1 MTLRLAQTKDVQTV
15 AAIFRRAVADMCD
28 RFIFQWD
35 DIYPSEEML
44 RQDIDNGDM
53 YLLCDS
59 AKIVGVIVINEDQYE
74 EYSQGCW
81 KCNVPA
87 VVVHRFCIDP
97 PCQHQGYGK
106 HAMQL
111 AHIML
116 KERGY
121 QSVRLDVF
129 SQNPHAL
136 NLYESL
142 GYIQVGRVEFRKGLF
157 YLFEKSL

>member
-1 MTLRLAQTKDVQTV
+1 MTLRLAQARDVQAV
-15 AAIFRRAVADMCD
+15 EAIFRRAVADMCD

-35 DIYPSEEML
+35 NIYPAVEIV

-53 YLLCDS
+53 YLLCDG
-59 AKIVGVIVINEDQYE
+59 AKIAGVIVLNEEQCD
-74 EYSQGCW
+74 EYSQGSW
-81 KCNVPA
+81 KCNEPA
-87 VVVHRFCIDP
+87 AVVHRLCVDP
-97 PCQHQGYGK
+97 LHQHKGYGK
-106 HAMQL
+106 QAMQL

-116 KERGY
+116 KEQGY

-142 GYIQVGRVEFRKGLF
+142 GYIQVGSVELRKGLF